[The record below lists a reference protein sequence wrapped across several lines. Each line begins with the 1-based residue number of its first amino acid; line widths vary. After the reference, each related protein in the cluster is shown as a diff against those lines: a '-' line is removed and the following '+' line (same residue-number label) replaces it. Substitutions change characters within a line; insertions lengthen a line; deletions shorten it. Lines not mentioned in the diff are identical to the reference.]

1 MRPNSVVLFPPLLYQ
16 YLGFFELVCLKSE
29 GSVQTESTN
38 EEFSRYFHN
47 NLIEEDIETDMP
59 IFTDDF
65 APVDQYNLN
74 ML

>member
-1 MRPNSVVLFPPLLYQ
+1 M
-16 YLGFFELVCLKSE
+16 LVCLKSE
-29 GSVQTESTN
+29 GSVQMESTN
-38 EEFSRYFHN
+38 EEFSRYFQD

>member
-1 MRPNSVVLFPPLLYQ
+1 M
-16 YLGFFELVCLKSE
+16 LVCLKSE
-29 GSVQTESTN
+29 GSVQMESTN
-38 EEFSRYFHN
+38 EEFSRYFQD

-59 IFTDDF
+59 VFKDDF